1 MKKVAIVAA
10 YRSAIGSFGGS
21 LKDMKL
27 ADLGAQ
33 VLAYTLKKAKV
44 SPDLVE
50 EVIIGNVLGAG
61 QGQNV
66 ARQIALGAGIPDT
79 TSAFVVNKVCG
90 SGLKAVQLAAQS
102 ILAGDQEVVVAGGI
116 EIMSQA
122 PYLSR
127 DSRFGKKLGSIT
139 LEDSL
144 LIDGLTDA
152 FSGEHM
158 GITAENIAERYQITR
173 TEQDAFALASQ
184 EKALRAVENGRFAD
198 EIVPLTVKSGRKDVL
213 FDQDEYPR
221 ETSLE
226 KLTNLRPAFKKDGS
240 VTAGNASGINDGCAM
255 LILMSET
262 KVTELGLEPLAYIES
277 SAISGL
283 DPAYMGL
290 GPITASQKALAK
302 IKKNIADI
310 DLFEVNEAFAAQA
323 ISVLS
328 ELGIDPEK
336 VNVNG
341 GAIALG
347 HPIGASGARILVT
360 LIHELEKR
368 NGHLGL
374 CTLCIGGGQGISMI
388 ISNAKKH
395 NKE

>member
-33 VLAYTLKKAKV
+33 VLAYTLKKSNI
-44 SPDLVE
+44 SPDVVE

-61 QGQNV
+61 HGQNV

-184 EKALRAVENGRFAD
+184 EKASRAIKNGRFAD

-323 ISVLS
+323 IPVLS

>member
-27 ADLGAQ
+27 ADLGAH

-184 EKALRAVENGRFAD
+184 EKASRAIKNGRFAD
-198 EIVPLTVKSGRKDVL
+198 EIVPLTVKSGRKEVL

-310 DLFEVNEAFAAQA
+310 DLFEVNEAFAAQS
-323 ISVLS
+323 IPVLS
-328 ELGIDPEK
+328 ELGIDSEK

>member
-33 VLAYTLKKAKV
+33 VLAYTLKKSNI
-44 SPDLVE
+44 SPALVE

-184 EKALRAVENGRFAD
+184 EKALRAVKNGRFAD

-302 IKKNIADI
+302 IKNNIADI
-310 DLFEVNEAFAAQA
+310 DLFEVNMRPLLPK
-323 ISVLS
+323 LS
-328 ELGIDPEK
+328 LSSLSW
-336 VNVNG
+336 V
-341 GAIALG
+341 
-347 HPIGASGARILVT
+347 
-360 LIHELEKR
+360 
-368 NGHLGL
+368 
-374 CTLCIGGGQGISMI
+374 
-388 ISNAKKH
+388 
-395 NKE
+395 

>member
-1 MKKVAIVAA
+1 METVAIVAA
-10 YRSAIGSFGGS
+10 YRSAIGSFGGR

-33 VLAYTLKKAKV
+33 VLSHALRESAL

-61 QGQNV
+61 QGQNI
-66 ARQIALGAGIPDT
+66 ARQIAIQSGIPET
-79 TSAFVVNKVCG
+79 ASAFVVNKVCG

-102 ILAGDQEVVVAGGI
+102 ILVGDQDVVVAGGI

-122 PYLSR
+122 PHLSKG
-127 DSRFGKKLGSIT
+127 SRFGKKLGGMS

-144 LIDGLTDA
+144 LTDGLTDA

-158 GITAENIAERYQITR
+158 GITAENIAEKYQLTR
-173 TEQDAFALASQ
+173 QEQDIFALKSQ
-184 EKALRAVENGRFAD
+184 EKALRAIEEDRFAD
-198 EIVPLTVKSGRKDVL
+198 EIVPLTVKVGRKEIL

-221 ETSLE
+221 ETNLE
-226 KLTNLRPAFKKDGS
+226 KLSSLRPAFKKDGT

-255 LILMSET
+255 VILMSQK
-262 KVTELGLEPLAYIES
+262 KVEELGIQPLAYIEA
-277 SAISGL
+277 SATSGV
-283 DPAYMGL
+283 DPAYMGI
-290 GPITASQKALAK
+290 GPISASQKALNNLNKK
-302 IKKNIADI
+302 ITDI
-310 DLFEVNEAFAAQA
+310 DLFEVNEAFAAQS
-323 ISVLS
+323 IPVLT
-328 ELGIDPEK
+328 ELGIDPDK

-341 GAIALG
+341 GAISLG
-347 HPIGASGARILVT
+347 HPIGASGARILVS
-360 LIHELEKR
+360 LIHELGKR

-388 ISNAKKH
+388 ISNAK
-395 NKE
+395 NK